1 MSKDERERERGKVL
15 NKVQENRYGKSKKA
29 GFIFSHYTKTQRK
42 LYEVIKVSLLYSKVK
57 EKYIKVSNKKGFRL
71 NAHEVVML
79 KKKKKTK
86 EQINTPTN
94 NSVSRKTYPQNRSKL

>member
-15 NKVQENRYGKSKKA
+15 NKVQENRYGKSQKA

-79 KKKKKTK
+79 KKKKD
-86 EQINTPTN
+86 
-94 NSVSRKTYPQNRSKL
+94 